1 MKVGSEIKAL
11 CRKCG
16 ETWHIVIAL
25 AGREIAKVECVEC
38 GAGHR
43 YRSARDARAA
53 PGSSGRTTAS
63 RSRSAAKK
71 PIVAADESRPPREFR
86 VSETYAVADRIVH
99 PSFGEGVVQE
109 IAGPSKIVVFFAI
122 GSKTLVQGRGA
133 KRESG

>member
-16 ETWHIVIAL
+16 EAWHIVIAL
-25 AGREIAKVECVEC
+25 TGREIAKVECGEC

-43 YRSARDARAA
+43 YRSAREARA
-53 PGSSGRTTAS
+53 PSGSSGRTTAS
-63 RSRSAAKK
+63 RSRGTVKK

-86 VSETYAVADRIVH
+86 VSETYAVADRVVH

-109 IAGPSKIVVFFAI
+109 VAGPTKIVVFFAT
-122 GSKTLVQGRGA
+122 GPKTLVHGRGA
-133 KRESG
+133 K